1 MSGITNFSSVALPQC
16 PIGNN
21 NGVLPNQATPPQI
34 GAIGTRINK
43 LIENNDLVG
52 LTQVLTQLKPDQI
65 SGALSEKDQQ
75 VLNDIMFKGIHLKSI
90 KLIKMALDHGAHSNA
105 RHPKTDDRFLDCAFN
120 QIFKFDQPVTSVE
133 NMEFLIGVFKLILP
147 YNIECR
153 IIYELKATLFD
164 DIFYRNPKID
174 IRNIRLL
181 SVQLE
186 NVLDALYKSQK
197 LIFKMDPTET
207 MSVRNLNQ
215 KYPDKH
221 LFITL
226 FRASNQYFE
235 LQRVTAQRIEDK
247 KTPDKILKESLRF
260 LFKVMGNDVVIEMK
274 KLLKFLY
281 SDKENEYWTIKSHLL
296 FSSINV
302 LTELDR
308 NVCFEILSKNDDNT
322 LSLLGS
328 IITNHDQPLLAAIDL
343 KNFVDCT
350 GFSKTIGDAANLA
363 LKMNSVMMLRA
374 LDLKRFE
381 SEPGFNELI
390 ARLFFKALEMK
401 SYDCLTYLLSQE
413 FSYGVFKSLKS
424 QLIATDSRLDVDM
437 EKKTFDLLIQ
447 QLRPDEL
454 DILPPWGGKGKTSL
468 VHLSVNTDK
477 LSDKNIKNICDVLIK
492 SGISIGFE
500 DEQGLRIKSG
510 VSIDFEDEQGLRLT
524 DIVIRLIAQNATIV
538 LLQLGASTKGINEK
552 LKKIAGSKFVELSGS
567 KGSDD
572 NENIKLLV
580 GLIIICVGLYAF
592 CTWLIKACRHKRQ
605 PMALGGAPEK
615 QGAPQNKSS
624 ATPPKTKPPKTKTKP
639 AGVQT
644 EADKRKKELEQ
655 NLKTLED
662 DLKRNKAA
670 IDEYLSEIKK
680 FEGNKAST
688 NKEKNKLIEEAGN
701 SNSKKIEGLDKKISG
716 FNNKIERLKTSIN
729 SLNKACD
736 EIKRKIQEIEGQLR
750 GEPLGGPAQPAQEGP
765 LTTSGNSSAGAAGA
779 GGNLSPGGAEEEAS
793 GDLNPGGAGAAGAG
807 GDSSEGGA
815 EEEASGN
822 LSPGGAGAAG
832 AGGVSS
838 EGGAEEEAS
847 GGLNP
852 GGAGAAGAGGD
863 SSEGGAEEEASG
875 GLNPG
880 GAGAAGA
887 GGDSSEGGAVVDA
900 SGDQTKM
907 KSDNLGDLRLIL
919 NQIVQRRKL
928 TDGSESQSVHGQ
940 LNEFQ
945 QLILRLSPTKTD
957 LYEFEQQLI
966 KHQPMLIEYFEI
978 YLEEKKRDIEHSVTL
993 TMLAKA
999 WVHFRQ
1005 DELALR
1011 IIMQGVDT
1019 SEGLSKMSLE
1029 QLQGTLV
1036 SGGYEELGQHHI
1048 GGMLKCCFELAK
1060 SDDQDTFKS
1069 ALNAWSVLVDHG
1081 NWNPIWLKAKDLIYA
1096 LNEHLMLNPDHAHA
1110 SGKSVQDLWRLDQ
1123 MISQLFLIDGL
1134 SMDALE
1140 QLYRRAWNLD
1150 GPMQPAVFFTEEVV
1164 VSDLHQYV
1172 FQIINYCKDHAGAPI
1187 ANRLRADMNRIL
1199 QDNSIAYLSY
1209 VAQGHEQAFEI
1220 ERELDLK
1227 VGEILSDKDPMAFL
1241 AEQRPTDQQELLTT
1255 LFTVPDGVDPAK
1267 EVWTSFNNMQSEF
1280 LRYIQG

>member
-1 MSGITNFSSVALPQC
+1 MLPIKPIPPGLPLNLLGHMAKPQQYSHANSGPETPKKSP
-16 PIGNN
+16 N
-21 NGVLPNQATPPQI
+21 NGI
-34 GAIGTRINK
+34 GAELGGGIALAALNSER
-43 LIENNDLVG
+43 LLV
-52 LTQVLTQLKPDQI
+52 KPNPTC
-65 SGALSEKDQQ
+65 GALSKEDQEA
-75 VLNDIMFKGIHLKSI
+75 LNEVMYEGIKKKSTPLI
-90 KLIKMALDHGAHSNA
+90 ELALIKGANPHVKYSDAKNPEKKA
-105 RHPKTDDRFLDCAFN
+105 SFFDLVFKQIFTDDE
-120 QIFKFDQPVTSVE
+120 PVISIE
-133 NMEFLIGVFKLILP
+133 NINFLIDVFKLALT
-147 YNIECR
+147 
-153 IIYELKATLFD
+153 YEITCSITYYFKAKLFGKIFDGSSFDESLKAAPASIELD
-164 DIFYRNPKID
+164 
-174 IRNIRLL
+174 
-181 SVQLE
+181 
-186 NVLDALYKSQK
+186 NVLNKTLNRIGLNFEMGKNEIK
-197 LIFKMDPTET
+197 HFKK
-207 MSVRNLNQ
+207 LNQ
-215 KYPDKH
+215 KEPKEFFFYR
-221 LFITL
+221 LFFIKL
-226 FRASNQYFE
+226 GFE
-235 LQRVTAQRIEDK
+235 EAKSDATNSLAIEHNIK
-247 KTPDKILKESLRF
+247 NSLRF
-260 LFKVMGNDVVIEMK
+260 IMKVIGEEFTELTR
-274 KLLKFLY
+274 LLKFIVYNPELMIN
-281 SDKENEYWTIKSHLL
+281 SLPNKSLVNGIIRAL
-296 FSSINV
+296 KKVDNRGF
-302 LTELDR
+302 
-308 NVCFEILSKNDDNT
+308 FKILSSMSETDNKPNLLET
-322 LSLLGS
+322 IILLGD
-328 IITNHDQPLLAAIDL
+328 NHSNELGLETFKDYS
-343 KNFVDCT
+343 
-350 GFSKTIGDAANLA
+350 GFSKTIEDVANSA
-363 LKMNSVMMLRA
+363 LRMNAEMTLRA

-413 FSYGVFKSLKS
+413 FSYSVFKSLKS

-437 EKKTFDLLIQ
+437 EKKTFELLIQ

-468 VHLSVNTDK
+468 AHLSVHTDK
-477 LSDKNIKNICDVLIK
+477 LSDTNIKIICDVLIK
-492 SGISIGFE
+492 SGI
-500 DEQGLRIKSG
+500 
-510 VSIDFEDEQGLRLT
+510 SIDFEDEQGLRLT
-524 DIVIRLIAQNATIV
+524 DIVIRVIAQNATIGLKRLNV

-552 LKKIAGSKFVELSGS
+552 LKKIAGSNFVELSGS

-592 CTWLIKACRHKRQ
+592 CPWLIKACRHKRQ
-605 PMALGGAPEK
+605 PRALGGAPKK

-624 ATPPKTKPPKTKTKP
+624 ATPPKTKTKP

-680 FEGNKAST
+680 FEGNKVGA
-688 NKEKNKLIEEAGN
+688 NEEKNELIKQGGN
-701 SNSKKIEGLDKKISG
+701 SNLKKIEGLDNKIAG
-716 FNNKIERLKTSIN
+716 FNNKIERLNTRIN
-729 SLNKACD
+729 SLYKAYD

-765 LTTSGNSSAGAAGA
+765 LTTSGNSSAGAAGT
-779 GGNLSPGGAEEEAS
+779 
-793 GDLNPGGAGAAGAG
+793 
-807 GDSSEGGA
+807 
-815 EEEASGN
+815 SGN
-822 LSPGGAGAAG
+822 LSP
-832 AGGVSS
+832 
-838 EGGAEEEAS
+838 GGAEEEAS

-852 GGAGAAGAGGD
+852 GGAEEESGGGLSPSHIVVEGSGD
-863 SSEGGAEEEASG
+863 SSEGGAGS
-875 GLNPG
+875 
-880 GAGAAGA
+880 AGA

-957 LYEFEQQLI
+957 LDEFKQQLI

-978 YLEEKKRDIEHSVTL
+978 YLEEKKRDIEHSVTF

-1029 QLQGTLV
+1029 QLQDTLV
-1036 SGGYEELGQHHI
+1036 SGGYVELGQHHI
-1048 GGMLKCCFELAK
+1048 GGMLKYCFELAK

-1069 ALNAWSVLVDHG
+1069 ALNAWSVLVAHG

-1110 SGKSVQDLWRLDQ
+1110 SGKSLQDLWRLDQ
-1123 MISQLFLIDGL
+1123 LISQLFLIDGL

-1140 QLYRRAWNLD
+1140 QLHRRAWNLD

-1172 FQIINYCKDHAGAPI
+1172 FQIIKYCKDHAGAPI
-1187 ANRLRADMNRIL
+1187 AIKLNDAMTHILR
-1199 QDNSIAYLSY
+1199 QNSEAYLNY
-1209 VAQGHEQAFEI
+1209 VNQGTSQQDVEI

-1227 VGEILSDKDPMAFL
+1227 VGEIVSDKDPMAFV

-1255 LFTVPDGVDPAK
+1255 LFTVPDGVDPAT
-1267 EVWTSFNNMQSEF
+1267 EGWTSFNNMQSEF